1 MIHLLPAVLS
11 ALAFACIAGASEA
24 AAQADYVVH
33 NARVYTMDPE
43 QPMAEAF
50 AVEGE
55 RILRVGDDEEI
66 LDAYPDAERLDA
78 LNRTII
84 PGIIDAHAHLM
95 GRGLSLLQVD
105 LVGTTSKDAIIERL
119 MEFAQRLSEGAW
131 LTGRGWDQTDWPVQD
146 FPTREDLDAA
156 FPDRPVWIRRIDG
169 HAAWANTAAL
179 TAAGIGQIRDAAD
192 PMGGRIMRD
201 ASGEPTGVFIDAA
214 MSLVD
219 RHVPDPTKNDYLQA
233 LRLVLAET
241 ARFGITGVHD
251 AGIDLRDAAL
261 YRRAIEENWFDIR
274 LYGMIGGRGP
284 TYDHFCESGPILDDR
299 FTVRSVKFYIDGALG
314 SRGAALL
321 EPYSDEPGSAGLLQI
336 EPDVFAEN
344 VKAAMHC
351 GFQVNTHAIGD
362 RGTRLVLDA
371 YEEALGQ
378 IGVVDHR
385 NRIEHAQVVHP
396 ADIARFR
403 ELGVIASMQPIHATS
418 DMYWAGD
425 RLGEDRLEGAYSW
438 RSFLDNGVRLAF
450 GSDFPVENVNP
461 LLGFHAAVTRT
472 DAAGEPEGGWLPSQA
487 VSREEALKAF
497 THDAAYAAFQDH
509 DLGSIESGKLADF
522 VVLSKDI
529 MKVPPAEILTTD
541 VVATYLGGERIYRRE
556 DASDESSNK

>member
-24 AAQADYVVH
+24 AAQADQVVH
-33 NARVYTMDPE
+33 NARVYTMNPE

-119 MEFAQRLSEGAW
+119 REFAQRLSEGAW
-131 LTGRGWDQTDWPVQD
+131 LTGRGWDQTDWPVQN

-284 TYDHFCESGPILDDR
+284 TFDHFCESGPILDDR

-344 VKAAMHC
+344 VKAAMLC

-371 YEEALGQ
+371 YEEALSQ

-472 DAAGEPEGGWLPSQA
+472 DATGEPEGGWLPSQA